1 MSEGSAPRSTLARR
15 ALPGLLFALLV
26 VAVYSP
32 TLFTRRNFAGRDLLV
47 YHLPIEKAVHD
58 AYARGSLPVWISE
71 ISGGR
76 PLAAN
81 PNVGAFYPIRPIL
94 ALLPFPV
101 AMRIFP
107 VLHWII
113 AGLGV
118 MILLRSLAASRAG
131 AWVGAVTYTFS
142 GVAVTEVFFPN
153 IHPGMALLP
162 WIVWAVQRQAIPV
175 GNRLLVLS
183 LLFGLLF
190 LAGDV
195 FTIGIAIG
203 SALLWIA
210 LESRNGSRVAQVG
223 LLALALLVAG
233 LVAAHQIV
241 ASILCVPET

>member
-1 MSEGSAPRSTLARR
+1 MSEGSASRPTFARR

-58 AYARGSLPVWISE
+58 AYSQGALPAWIAE

-81 PNVGAFYPIRPIL
+81 PNVGAFYPIRPLL
-94 ALLPFPV
+94 ASLPFPA

-113 AGLGV
+113 AGIGV
-118 MILLRSLAASRAG
+118 MVLLRSLAVSRSA
-131 AWVGAVTYTFS
+131 AWIGAVTYAFS

-153 IHPGMALLP
+153 IHPGMSLLP
-162 WIVWAVQRQAIPV
+162 WVVWAVRFRGASAALRLAI
-175 GNRLLVLS
+175 LS
-183 LLFGLLF
+183 LLFGLLL

-195 FTIGIAIG
+195 FTIGMSILA
-203 SALLWIA
+203 AVLWI
-210 LESRNGSRVAQVG
+210 V
-223 LLALALLVAG
+223 LLGWLIHLW
-233 LVAAHQIV
+233 
-241 ASILCVPET
+241 SILDAALWKGRV